1 MSNVHKITLWVVSQ
15 NQKPGLQFQ
24 HKSFSLFP
32 SAFSS
37 FKSMFLFSRSKN
49 LRLKLLVILKSH
61 FEFLFPFSDL
71 PSGAYLNMALTQ
83 LQYTPMME
91 ARLHGPDLY
100 LRLKLSLAQ
109 LMVIL
114 TPESLQLSPS
124 LEILL
129 VVENFLV
136 HGYVFSHYL

>member
-1 MSNVHKITLWVVSQ
+1 
-15 NQKPGLQFQ
+15 
-24 HKSFSLFP
+24 
-32 SAFSS
+32 
-37 FKSMFLFSRSKN
+37 
-49 LRLKLLVILKSH
+49 
-61 FEFLFPFSDL
+61 
-71 PSGAYLNMALTQ
+71 
-83 LQYTPMME
+83 MME

-100 LRLKLSLAQ
+100 LRLRLSLAQ
-109 LMVIL
+109 QMVIL

>member
-1 MSNVHKITLWVVSQ
+1 
-15 NQKPGLQFQ
+15 
-24 HKSFSLFP
+24 
-32 SAFSS
+32 
-37 FKSMFLFSRSKN
+37 
-49 LRLKLLVILKSH
+49 
-61 FEFLFPFSDL
+61 
-71 PSGAYLNMALTQ
+71 
-83 LQYTPMME
+83 MME